1 MVEIIP
7 LITPWGMSSKF
18 NMRIHAQAALMKIW
32 KHATDCQL
40 DEKLSAHF
48 PILKAN
54 MQFALLSGYDIP
66 HICNC

>member
-1 MVEIIP
+1 
-7 LITPWGMSSKF
+7 MSSKF

-54 MQFALLSGYDIP
+54 MQFALLSG
-66 HICNC
+66 